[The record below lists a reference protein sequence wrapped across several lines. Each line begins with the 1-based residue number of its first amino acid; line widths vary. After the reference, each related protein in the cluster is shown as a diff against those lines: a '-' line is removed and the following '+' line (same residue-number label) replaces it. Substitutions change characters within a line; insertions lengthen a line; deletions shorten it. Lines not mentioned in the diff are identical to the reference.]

1 MKLENNY
8 IYVLR
13 IKSNEIVLI
22 IIVINLLIINK
33 YLENKMTN
41 FFITHKNEVNK
52 FQRTME

>member
-1 MKLENNY
+1 MIGE
-8 IYVLR
+8 